1 MKLEYSILKVIV
13 YFDMFRYP
21 LTKLEIASFL
31 DQPVDA
37 KKFDEALNTLLE
49 ERKIFRLSEFYS
61 LQNDIEL
68 APRRKKGNE
77 EAARLQV
84 ISQKIAGRLYRF
96 PYVRAI
102 GISGSVSK
110 NFADEEADI
119 DYFIIT
125 AANRLWIARTFL
137 HLFKKIPFLKKRHH
151 HYCMNYF
158 VDEAELVIE
167 EKNIYTAT
175 ELYTIIPAA
184 GNGVMTN
191 FFHKNSWATGYF
203 PNRNLPYVNEDLK
216 RPSPW
221 FKLLLESFL
230 NNKLGDWL
238 DDYFFKWTSSRW
250 KKKQDEKRLNTKGER
265 MGLKTAKHYSKPNPV
280 FFHDWFML
288 GYEKKLEEHKKLW
301 NLDNELAPAVDKTIS

>member
-1 MKLEYSILKVIV
+1 MV

-21 LTKLEIASFL
+21 LTKTEIFSFL
-31 DQPVDA
+31 DQAVDL
-37 KKFDEALNTLLE
+37 KRLDDSLNKLLIAG
-49 ERKIFRLSEFYS
+49 KIFRLGEFYS
-61 LQNDIEL
+61 LQNDMSL
-68 APRRKKGNE
+68 AARRKKGNQ

-84 ISQKIAGRLYRF
+84 ISQKIASLLYKF
-96 PYVRAI
+96 PYVRAV

-110 NFADEEADI
+110 NFADEQGDI

-137 HLFKKIPFLKKRHH
+137 HVFKKLPFLKHRHD

-158 VDEAELVIE
+158 IDEAQLVIE

-175 ELYTIIPAA
+175 ELYTVIPAV
-184 GNGVMTN
+184 GSEVMKV
-191 FFHKNSWATGYF
+191 FFHKNSWAFDFF
-203 PNRNLPYVNEDLK
+203 PNRGLPYVNEDLK
-216 RPSPW
+216 SSSPW

-238 DDYFFKWTSSRW
+238 DNYFFKLTSSRW
-250 KKKQDEKRLNTKGER
+250 RKKEDEKRLNTKGER

-280 FFHDWFML
+280 FFHDWFMK
-288 GYEKKLEEHKKLW
+288 GYEIKLEEQKKIW
-301 NLDNELAPAVDKTIS
+301 NMDKEFYAAVDKTIS